1 MAETPSLS
9 SGFEDGEP
17 NFTSSQDISSRSGEH
32 LEASGVDSTS
42 GPSEQNLFGQAFLNK
57 PGLGHLSGPAI
68 PSLLV
73 LNQKT
78 VDQSQRITS
87 TGVLTASSDSSSQI
101 PNLCTSVNHPSLAP
115 HISVHTSAAKVQN
128 QPPLCPALWTGH
140 SLYTAPVAP
149 QYLGPVPSSGNAALP
164 QCHAGVQVCGIS
176 GCSPCPLVAP
186 EHVASGMCLGP
197 NLASGVMGPSS
208 LYNLCSTAVHQN
220 LLSTAKP
227 FPVQPVAANCET
239 KPWDLG
245 MMSGFGKMTF
255 LVIVFCCCSV

>member
-9 SGFEDGEP
+9 SGFEDEEP

-32 LEASGVDSTS
+32 LEARGVDLTS
-42 GPSEQNLFGQAFLNK
+42 GPSEQDLIGQALLDK
-57 PGLGHLSGPAI
+57 PGLSHRSGPAI

-78 VDQSQRITS
+78 VDQNQRLTS
-87 TGVLTASSDSSSQI
+87 TGLSTASSDSSSQI
-101 PNLCTSVNHPSLAP
+101 TNLCTSVNQPNLAP
-115 HISVHTSAAKVQN
+115 HISAPTSVAKVQN
-128 QPPLCPALWTGH
+128 QPPLCPWTGH
-140 SLYTAPVAP
+140 SLYTAPVAQ
-149 QYLGPVPSSGNAALP
+149 QYLGPVPSTGNAALP

-176 GCSPCPLVAP
+176 GYSPYPLVAP
-186 EHVASGMCLGP
+186 EHVSSGMCLGP
-197 NLASGVMGPSS
+197 NLASGVIGPSS

-255 LVIVFCCCSV
+255 LVLVFCSV